1 MCCQCSLGKFMGK
14 PLPPVMG
21 GRKKPSISTS
31 PSSPAPASGNS
42 TAAPS
47 SSSGGS
53 SSGKNLPGFW
63 SIIPL
68 VLAGLWLGAKIILFG
83 GEISDLEIFIL
94 AILAIFAWV
103 LDQKKCFIS
112 SGILVI
118 LAIKL
123 LTPPDMDPIVINRD
137 GEYDLPNRPLKV
149 CFTKTGDIN
158 EFLVH
163 KVLIQDILFSQ
174 HEDGCKNL
182 PKTVQGKTVSIS
194 LLSGQPYS
202 QEVKNRIGMDDVNNN
217 YEYYKKVGFGH
228 YPVIQGR

>member
-1 MCCQCSLGKFMGK
+1 MLFDFNLMANRRYNLNNSS
-14 PLPPVMG
+14 
-21 GRKKPSISTS
+21 RPSGSANSTS
-31 PSSPAPASGNS
+31 GTTTPSPA
-42 TAAPS
+42 TAAGGSKTPS
-47 SSSGGS
+47 GGGGS
-53 SSGKNLPGFW
+53 SDKNLPGFW

-83 GEISDLEIFIL
+83 GGISNLEIFIL